1 MEIYFKKETKSE
13 AFETDILSIHSVN
26 TRRLYKPGNILIFA
40 GGKNW
45 IKFDFFEL
53 EVLDTNDYN

>member
-13 AFETDILSIHSVN
+13 AFATEILWIHSVN

-40 GGKNW
+40 GGKN
-45 IKFDFFEL
+45 
-53 EVLDTNDYN
+53 